1 MIRSCG
7 IRWAWIALLA
17 AGVLGGAMMAAGAT
31 PVEELTK
38 RLPDG
43 VVAFV
48 GTSGGEAL
56 KGDFEKT
63 SLGRIWNDPGVR
75 SFCEAIKTQ
84 VLAQMQ
90 AKGTGPNEVKKVEMI
105 AGMAELVAGRPLI
118 AGVAPLK
125 GPVQIKEKPPVYGF
139 LILDAGS
146 QKAQIEDLVKKLEAM
161 AGAESV
167 ADMEIGGA
175 KMRGP
180 KGKQDLPVYWGWLGN
195 YLVVAAN
202 DAEGAVLQY
211 VQKPRAAVPAFL
223 QKVPAG
229 GDALVVHAD
238 LQKAINLASAA
249 ARQHD
254 AKVADTITA
263 VLKEL
268 GLAGVRTLT
277 VRAGFAGPDVVIG
290 SLLEVPGPR
299 TGLLATL
306 KPVDPAVMDMVDA
319 RAVTAGAA
327 NLDLAAAFDT
337 ILRAAKAASGEASAK
352 VEKGLA
358 AFESQV
364 KLSIRNDLL
373 GSLAGPA
380 VFYTLGTGA
389 VAEAPLGGA
398 VALLKLKDA
407 GLFEKTMT
415 SLGDFAAAQ
424 SKGQFQASAQKRD
437 DGRTV
442 HTWMIPQLAMM
453 QVTPAWSV
461 GNGYAVIGS
470 NPGVHDTVVKL
481 MAATGAQRQS
491 IRDTPGYKEATAKL
505 PKDLLCLDYADS
517 RTQYTQMMT
526 MAQQF
531 WPMALMFA
539 AQAGFK
545 LPPTLPSLE
554 SIIKDMKPSCR
565 ARWLG
570 ADGLYTQ
577 YQGPGLE
584 VSLSSVAGAGVAM
597 GVALPALAKARDQA
611 RNAASMSNLKQIGL
625 GLHMY
630 GKDHQDNLP
639 ADLEQAKSYWGNAR
653 VLESPRKPKD
663 SAGPSYIYIP
673 GQSLSM
679 NPGNMVAYE
688 NPEFSADS
696 LNVLFLDGHV
706 ERMKPDA
713 FRRELKETYERLG
726 KPMPEV
732 KFKGEGE
739 SGAKPRPPRPPR
751 PGTST
756 QA

>member
-1 MIRSCG
+1 MIRSREV
-7 IRWAWIALLA
+7 RWGWIALL
-17 AGVLGGAMMAAGAT
+17 AGVLGGATMAVGAT
-31 PVEELTK
+31 PVEELTT

-56 KGDFEKT
+56 KGDFQKT

-84 VLAQMQ
+84 ILAK
-90 AKGTGPNEVKKVEMI
+90 AKEKGTGPSEIKQMDMV
-105 AGMAELVAGRPLI
+105 AGMAELIAGRPLI

-125 GPVQIKEKPPVYGF
+125 GPVQIREKPPVYGF

-161 AGAESV
+161 AGAESLV
-167 ADMEIGGA
+167 DVTIGSV

-180 KGKQDLPVYWGWLGN
+180 KDKQDLPLYWGWLGN
-195 YLVVAAN
+195 YFVLAAN
-202 DAEGAVLQY
+202 DAEGAALQY
-211 VQKPRAAVPAFL
+211 VQKPRAAVPAYF
-223 QKVPAG
+223 QKVTAG

-238 LQKAINLASAA
+238 LQKVISLTTAA
-249 ARQHD
+249 ARQED
-254 AKVADTITA
+254 PKAADTITA

-277 VRAGFAGPDVVIG
+277 ARTGFAGPDVVIG
-290 SLLEVPGPR
+290 SLLEIPEPR

-327 NLDLAAAFDT
+327 NLDLAAAFDA
-337 ILRAAKAASGEASAK
+337 ILRAIKAGSSEVSTK
-352 VEKGLA
+352 MEQGLA
-358 AFESQV
+358 AFESQL
-364 KLSIRNDLL
+364 KLNIRNDLL

-389 VAEAPLGGA
+389 IPEAPLGGA

-407 GLFEKTMT
+407 ALFEKTMT
-415 SLGDFAAAQ
+415 GLGDFAAAQ
-424 SKGQFQASAQKRD
+424 SKGQFQAGVQKRD

-442 HTWMIPQLAMM
+442 HTWIIPQLAMM

-470 NPGVHDTVVKL
+470 NPGVHDTAIKL

-505 PKDLLCLDYADS
+505 PKEVLSLSYADS
-517 RTQYTQMMT
+517 PTQYTQMMT

-531 WPMALMFA
+531 WPMASMFA
-539 AQAGFK
+539 AQAGLQ
-545 LPPTLPSLE
+545 LPAMLPSLE
-554 SIIKDMKPSCR
+554 SIIKEMKPSCR
-565 ARWLG
+565 AHWL
-570 ADGLYTQ
+570 ASDGLHMR

-597 GVALPALAKARDQA
+597 GVLMPALAKTRDLAYRKSSQA
-611 RNAASMSNLKQIGL
+611 NLSGIGKACL
-625 GLHMY
+625 VY
-630 GKDHQDNLP
+630 ANDHGDKLP
-639 ADLEQAKSYWGNAR
+639 PDLQALVKEVELPPQA
-653 VLESPRKPKD
+653 LESKRKPKD
-663 SAGPSYIYIP
+663 FNGPSYLYVS
-673 GQSLSM
+673 GQTVAM
-679 NPGNMVAYE
+679 QPGNIVAYE
-688 NPEFSADS
+688 NPEYCTEG
-696 LNVLFLDGHV
+696 LNVLFLDTHV
-706 ERMKPDA
+706 EFMKPDA
-713 FRRELKETYERLG
+713 FRRELKETYARLG

-739 SGAKPRPPRPPR
+739 DATKPRPPRPPR
-751 PGTST
+751 PATST

>member
-1 MIRSCG
+1 MIRSRQ
-7 IRWAWIALLA
+7 IRWVWIALLA
-17 AGVLGGAMMAAGAT
+17 AGVLGGAAMAVGAT

-90 AKGTGPNEVKKVEMI
+90 EKGPDPNAIKKIDMI

-118 AGVAPLK
+118 VGVAPLQ
-125 GPVQIKEKPPVYGF
+125 GPVQNKEKPPVYGF
-139 LILDAGS
+139 LILDAGT
-146 QKAQIEDLVKKLEAM
+146 QKAKFEDLVKKLEAL
-161 AGAESV
+161 AGAESIGEV
-167 ADMEIGGA
+167 AVGSA

-180 KGKQDLPVYWGWLGN
+180 KEQDLPLYWGWLGD

-202 DAEGAVLQY
+202 DAAGAALQY
-211 VQKPRAAVPAFL
+211 VQKPRAAIPASL

-238 LQKAINLASAA
+238 LQKAISLATAA
-249 ARQHD
+249 ARQQD
-254 AKVADTITA
+254 AKAADTITA

-268 GLAGVRTLT
+268 GLSGVRALT
-277 VRAGFAGPDVVIG
+277 SRVGFAGPDVVVG
-290 SLLEVPGPR
+290 CLLEVPGPR
-299 TGLLATL
+299 TGLLAAL
-306 KPVDPAVMDMVDA
+306 KPIDPAVMDVVDV

-327 NLDLAAAFDT
+327 NVDLADAYDT
-337 ILRAAKAASGEASAK
+337 IMRAVKAASAEASAN
-352 VEKGLA
+352 VDKGLA

-364 KLSIRNDLL
+364 KLSIRKDLL

-380 VFYTLGTGA
+380 VLYTLGTGA

-398 VALLKLKDA
+398 VVLVKLTDA

-424 SKGQFQASAQKRD
+424 SKGQFQASSQKRD

-453 QVTPAWSV
+453 QIMPAWSV
-461 GNGYAVIGS
+461 ANGYAVIGT
-470 NPGVHDTVVKL
+470 NVGVHDTAVKQ
-481 MAATGAQRQS
+481 MAATGAERKS

-505 PKDLLCLDYADS
+505 PKDLISLDYADS

-531 WPMALMFA
+531 WPMASLFA

-554 SIIKDMKPSCR
+554 SIIKDLKPSCR

-570 ADGLYTQ
+570 SDGLYAQ

-584 VSLSSVAGAGVAM
+584 VSLSGVAGAGVGM
-597 GVALPALAKARDQA
+597 GVALPALAKAREQA
-611 RNAASMSNLKQIGL
+611 RRAVSMSNLKQIGL
-625 GLHMY
+625 GLRMY
-630 GKDHQDNLP
+630 ADDRQGNLP
-639 ADLEQAKSYWGNAR
+639 AEMEQAKSYWPNAR
-653 VLESPRKPKD
+653 ILESPLKPKNF
-663 SAGPSYIYIP
+663 AGPSYVYIP

-679 NPGNMVAYE
+679 SPGNIVAYE
-688 NPEFSADS
+688 NPEFSADGVT
-696 LNVLFLDGHV
+696 VLFLDGHV
-706 ERMKPDA
+706 EFMKPDA

-726 KPMPEV
+726 KPMPEI

-739 SGAKPRPPRPPR
+739 VKPRPPRPPK
-751 PGTST
+751 PDKST
-756 QA
+756 QE

>member
-1 MIRSCG
+1 MIRSRG
-7 IRWAWIALLA
+7 VRWVWIALLA
-17 AGVLGGAMMAAGAT
+17 GVLSTAVGAT

-38 RLPDG
+38 RLPEG

-56 KGDFEKT
+56 KGDFQKT

-75 SFCEAIKTQ
+75 SFYEAIRIQ
-84 VLAQMQ
+84 VLAKMQ
-90 AKGTGPNEVKKVEMI
+90 EKGTGPNEVQQIDMVT
-105 AGMAELVAGRPLI
+105 GMAELVGGRPLV
-118 AGVAPLK
+118 AGLAPLP
-125 GPVQIKEKPPVYGF
+125 GPIQIKDKPPVYGF

-161 AGAESV
+161 AGAESI
-167 ADMEIGGA
+167 ADVTIGSA
-175 KMRGP
+175 TLRGP
-180 KGKQDLPVYWGWLGN
+180 KSKQELPVYWGWLGN
-195 YLVVAAN
+195 YFVMGAN
-202 DAEGAVLQY
+202 DAAGAALQY
-211 VQKPRAAVPAFL
+211 VQKPRAAVPTYF

-238 LQKAINLASAA
+238 LQQAISLATAA
-249 ARQHD
+249 ARQRD
-254 AKVADTITA
+254 AQAADTITA

-268 GLAGVRTLT
+268 GLAGVRTLIT
-277 VRAGFAGPDVVIG
+277 RAGFAGPDIVVG
-290 SLLEVPGPR
+290 SLLELPGPR

-327 NLDLAAAFDT
+327 NLDLAAAYDT
-337 ILRAAKAASGEASAK
+337 ILRAIKAGSGEASAK

-358 AFESQV
+358 AFESQA
-364 KLSIRNDLL
+364 KLSLRNDLL

-389 VAEAPLGGA
+389 VPEAPLGGA

-407 GLFEKTMT
+407 ALFEKTLT
-415 SLGDFAAAQ
+415 SLGDFVAAQ
-424 SKGQFQASAQKRD
+424 SKGQFQAGVQKRD

-442 HTWMIPQLAMM
+442 HTWMIAQLAMM

-481 MAATGAQRQS
+481 MGATGAERKS

-505 PKDLLCLDYADS
+505 PKEILTLDYADS
-517 RTQYTQMMT
+517 RTQYTQMMA

-531 WPMALMFA
+531 WPMASMFA
-539 AQAGFK
+539 AQAGVK
-545 LPPTLPSLE
+545 LPAMLPSLE

-565 ARWLG
+565 ARWFG
-570 ADGLYTQ
+570 PDGLYTQ

-584 VSLSSVAGAGVAM
+584 VTLSGVAGAAVGM
-597 GVALPALAKARDQA
+597 GVALPAMAKARDQA
-611 RNAASMSNLKQIGL
+611 RNAVSMSNLKQIGL

-630 GKDHQDNLP
+630 AQDHQDNLP
-639 ADLEQAKSYWGNAR
+639 ANLEQAKSYWNNAK

-663 SAGPSYIYIP
+663 FAGPSYIYIP
-673 GQSLSM
+673 GQNVSM
-679 NPGNMVAYE
+679 NPGNIVAYE
-688 NPEFSADS
+688 NPQFRTDGT
-696 LNVLFLDGHV
+696 NVLFLDGHV
-706 ERMKPDA
+706 EILKPDD

-732 KFKGEGE
+732 KFKGQGE
-739 SGAKPRPPRPPR
+739 EEAQPRPPRPPR